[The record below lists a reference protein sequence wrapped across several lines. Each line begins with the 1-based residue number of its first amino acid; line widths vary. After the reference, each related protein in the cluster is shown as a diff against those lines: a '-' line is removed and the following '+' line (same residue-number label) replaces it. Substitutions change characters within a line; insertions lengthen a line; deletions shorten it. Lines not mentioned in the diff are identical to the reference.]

1 MNRKKTYFVKYRINH
16 FVNSKNSHFMKTNK
30 SQTYCKISL
39 NIHNLGPL
47 SVNLLFYSKGHQE
60 NGLLIIYIINI

>member
-1 MNRKKTYFVKYRINH
+1 M
-16 FVNSKNSHFMKTNK
+16 NSKNSHFMKTNKDK

-47 SVNLLFYSKGHQE
+47 SVNLLFYSKAHQE